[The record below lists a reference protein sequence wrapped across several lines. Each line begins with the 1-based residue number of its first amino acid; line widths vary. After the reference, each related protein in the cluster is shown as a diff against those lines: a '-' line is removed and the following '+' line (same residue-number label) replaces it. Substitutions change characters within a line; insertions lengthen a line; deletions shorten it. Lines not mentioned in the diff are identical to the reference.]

1 MGSSNNSRNIQ
12 NTELSNKEKKYL
24 YSIKKTMRILYKE
37 LDNNENSINKAIEKK
52 YFDKIITIR
61 NVQINNNKKIINKT
75 WKKYILNYFKSKENS
90 ESYFSY
96 IINEIEDEIFL
107 FENKYVSSAFFK
119 EFELMTKP
127 KIFQDIDK
135 KSLKENEK
143 NSNDENIVKQLMRV
157 TYNENIKENN
167 INNSIITVP
176 NYIKYLGGSFKIDNI
191 SQSQSLDNT
200 TYEYHLIRKRIKE
213 IIKIFKKHLENKDHP
228 ITIIISI
235 FEKYFTNYLTK
246 KKIFLKNN
254 NYFGIENFNNYIIKE
269 LHSFILICQSTL
281 KLMYSKSFDLQ
292 CLSEEKD
299 ETTNLITIF
308 LFQTGHLYK
317 EIYELFSIELKQKL
331 EAFSIKLQLLNNITP
346 KDLIIPEKFAL
357 DESTEKYKEKLK
369 NDFILSE
376 KKENNMKEQNTI
388 KISNSSLNI
397 ENEIQM
403 NKIIDTKPKNLNGYK
418 SAIQLIKALKNNKG
432 PFNKMM
438 IIALL
443 SREIEKCVNKYWE
456 GMEQY
461 ITNSL
466 LNINADELM
475 NIFIYI
481 IIKSQMPELL
491 IHNKIISEFTTRT
504 TQQSTMGYYFI
515 TLEAAIVYIQ
525 NDLFKQMNL
534 YNEYDELIHKNKNIL
549 DSDNDIINTS
559 KQKK

>member
-1 MGSSNNSRNIQ
+1 
-12 NTELSNKEKKYL
+12 
-24 YSIKKTMRILYKE
+24 
-37 LDNNENSINKAIEKK
+37 
-52 YFDKIITIR
+52 
-61 NVQINNNKKIINKT
+61 
-75 WKKYILNYFKSKENS
+75 
-90 ESYFSY
+90 
-96 IINEIEDEIFL
+96 
-107 FENKYVSSAFFK
+107 
-119 EFELMTKP
+119 MTKP

-299 ETTNLITIF
+299 
-308 LFQTGHLYK
+308 
-317 EIYELFSIELKQKL
+317 
-331 EAFSIKLQLLNNITP
+331 
-346 KDLIIPEKFAL
+346 
-357 DESTEKYKEKLK
+357 
-369 NDFILSE
+369 
-376 KKENNMKEQNTI
+376 
-388 KISNSSLNI
+388 
-397 ENEIQM
+397 
-403 NKIIDTKPKNLNGYK
+403 
-418 SAIQLIKALKNNKG
+418 
-432 PFNKMM
+432 
-438 IIALL
+438 
-443 SREIEKCVNKYWE
+443 
-456 GMEQY
+456 
-461 ITNSL
+461 NSL

>member
-61 NVQINNNKKIINKT
+61 NVQINNNKKTINKT

-228 ITIIISI
+228 ITIII
-235 FEKYFTNYLTK
+235 
-246 KKIFLKNN
+246 
-254 NYFGIENFNNYIIKE
+254 
-269 LHSFILICQSTL
+269 
-281 KLMYSKSFDLQ
+281 
-292 CLSEEKD
+292 
-299 ETTNLITIF
+299 
-308 LFQTGHLYK
+308 
-317 EIYELFSIELKQKL
+317 
-331 EAFSIKLQLLNNITP
+331 
-346 KDLIIPEKFAL
+346 
-357 DESTEKYKEKLK
+357 
-369 NDFILSE
+369 
-376 KKENNMKEQNTI
+376 
-388 KISNSSLNI
+388 
-397 ENEIQM
+397 
-403 NKIIDTKPKNLNGYK
+403 
-418 SAIQLIKALKNNKG
+418 
-432 PFNKMM
+432 
-438 IIALL
+438 
-443 SREIEKCVNKYWE
+443 
-456 GMEQY
+456 
-461 ITNSL
+461 
-466 LNINADELM
+466 
-475 NIFIYI
+475 
-481 IIKSQMPELL
+481 
-491 IHNKIISEFTTRT
+491 
-504 TQQSTMGYYFI
+504 
-515 TLEAAIVYIQ
+515 
-525 NDLFKQMNL
+525 
-534 YNEYDELIHKNKNIL
+534 
-549 DSDNDIINTS
+549 
-559 KQKK
+559 